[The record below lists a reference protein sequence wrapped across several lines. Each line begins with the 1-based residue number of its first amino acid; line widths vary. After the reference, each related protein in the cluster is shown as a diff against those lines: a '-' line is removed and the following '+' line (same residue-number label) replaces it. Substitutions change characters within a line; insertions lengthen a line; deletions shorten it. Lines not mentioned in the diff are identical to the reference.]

1 MLAKLL
7 YLLLTCFPICFT
19 SCLLAAAAA
28 GARES
33 EGSEREAK
41 EEAGYAE
48 VVAGDEEEAADA
60 EKEEAGDAQEVD
72 EWLLSVLRAPFIQ
85 VSPGT
90 DLNYFFTS
98 CFTSC
103 FLAIS
108 VLRAPFIQV
117 SPCTDLNLC
126 VYV

>member
-1 MLAKLL
+1 
-7 YLLLTCFPICFT
+7 
-19 SCLLAAAAA
+19 
-28 GARES
+28 
-33 EGSEREAK
+33 
-41 EEAGYAE
+41 

-90 DLNYFFTS
+90 DLSYFFTS

-103 FLAIS
+103 LLAIS

-117 SPCTDLNLC
+117 SRGTDLNLY